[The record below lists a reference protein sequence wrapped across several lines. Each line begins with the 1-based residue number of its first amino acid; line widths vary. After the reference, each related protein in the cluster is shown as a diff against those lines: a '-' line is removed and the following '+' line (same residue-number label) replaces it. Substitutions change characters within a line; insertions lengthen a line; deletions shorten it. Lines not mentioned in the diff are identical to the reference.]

1 MKKETFVN
9 IKIPV
14 QPEVFICEEANLI
27 MTLQN
32 IKDFARD
39 YGFTYTLDYINE
51 KVLFTDKPNDNNNQ
65 L

>member
-1 MKKETFVN
+1 MKKETFAN

-32 IKDFARD
+32 I
-39 YGFTYTLDYINE
+39 
-51 KVLFTDKPNDNNNQ
+51 
-65 L
+65 